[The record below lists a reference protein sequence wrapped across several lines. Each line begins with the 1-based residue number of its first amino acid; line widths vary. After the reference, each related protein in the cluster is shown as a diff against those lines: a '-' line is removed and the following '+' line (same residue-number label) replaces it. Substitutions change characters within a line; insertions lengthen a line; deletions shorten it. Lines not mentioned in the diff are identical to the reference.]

1 MRLISLSLL
10 TTYTSGFYLPGV
22 DPLSFL
28 KDDQVEMKVNAMSS
42 VHTQIPRDYYGV
54 KYCQPEGGP
63 TSASENLGEFMTG
76 NKIQSSPYMLQM
88 KKDKFCNILCQS
100 ELNKEDAEG
109 FYNVIK
115 HEYNNHWIIDNLPS
129 ASLIISQNVMYTNY
143 AGGFPVGFVDGD
155 KKAYIFNHV
164 KLIVEYHQ
172 VVPEEEAYRVVGF
185 LVEPISVKH
194 KFSNGFDWDG
204 KSADGLTKPLDSCSG
219 LEMLNADDITDLQV
233 IAEGEKI
240 VFTYDVVWAESETRW
255 ASRWDIYLS
264 MDGAVSSTI
273 HWFSIVNSLLI
284 ILFLTTMIGMV
295 LFKNLRRDINEY
307 NRNLTDEE
315 KAEEREDSGW
325 KLVHADVFR
334 PPTQHPMLFCVFVG
348 AGTQFVMMTCVTMVF
363 ACLGF
368 LSPARRGS
376 MVMMLLV
383 MYVIFGATAGYT
395 SSRLFK
401 SFRGRS
407 WQRCTVLTATL
418 FPGTGFCL
426 YLMFN
431 CFLSAYHST
440 GAVPFLQ
447 LLSIMALWCCVS
459 IPLVFFGAFFGYKY
473 DTLSYPTVTSS
484 IPREIP
490 EQPWYFATSTLCLLG
505 GILPFGAAFVELFFI
520 MSSIWMDQ
528 YYYVFGFAFLVF
540 LILVVTCAE
549 LSMLLCYF
557 HLCSE
562 DYNWWWRSFLT
573 SGSTAFYVFG
583 YSCFWFQKLEP
594 SSLVL
599 TYLLFFGY
607 MFMVSVI
614 IFLVTGTTG
623 FVSCL
628 WFTRRIFGSIK
639 VD

>member
-1 MRLISLSLL
+1 
-10 TTYTSGFYLPGV
+10 
-22 DPLSFL
+22 
-28 KDDQVEMKVNAMSS
+28 
-42 VHTQIPRDYYGV
+42 
-54 KYCQPEGGP
+54 
-63 TSASENLGEFMTG
+63 
-76 NKIQSSPYMLQM
+76 
-88 KKDKFCNILCQS
+88 
-100 ELNKEDAEG
+100 
-109 FYNVIK
+109 
-115 HEYNNHWIIDNLPS
+115 
-129 ASLIISQNVMYTNY
+129 
-143 AGGFPVGFVDGD
+143 
-155 KKAYIFNHV
+155 
-164 KLIVEYHQ
+164 
-172 VVPEEEAYRVVGF
+172 
-185 LVEPISVKH
+185 
-194 KFSNGFDWDG
+194 
-204 KSADGLTKPLDSCSG
+204 
-219 LEMLNADDITDLQV
+219 
-233 IAEGEKI
+233 
-240 VFTYDVVWAESETRW
+240 
-255 ASRWDIYLS
+255 
-264 MDGAVSSTI
+264 
-273 HWFSIVNSLLI
+273 
-284 ILFLTTMIGMV
+284 
-295 LFKNLRRDINEY
+295 
-307 NRNLTDEE
+307 
-315 KAEEREDSGW
+315 
-325 KLVHADVFR
+325 
-334 PPTQHPMLFCVFVG
+334 
-348 AGTQFVMMTCVTMVF
+348 
-363 ACLGF
+363 
-368 LSPARRGS
+368 
-376 MVMMLLV
+376 
-383 MYVIFGATAGYT
+383 
-395 SSRLFK
+395 
-401 SFRGRS
+401 
-407 WQRCTVLTATL
+407 
-418 FPGTGFCL
+418 
-426 YLMFN
+426 
-431 CFLSAYHST
+431 
-440 GAVPFLQ
+440 
-447 LLSIMALWCCVS
+447 MALWCCVS

>member
-1 MRLISLSLL
+1 MVCSFFVITL
-10 TTYTSGFYLPGV
+10 TLPHPPPFPPP
-22 DPLSFL
+22 PL
-28 KDDQVEMKVNAMSS
+28 
-42 VHTQIPRDYYGV
+42 
-54 KYCQPEGGP
+54 P
-63 TSASENLGEFMTG
+63 TSP
-76 NKIQSSPYMLQM
+76 SS
-88 KKDKFCNILCQS
+88 
-100 ELNKEDAEG
+100 
-109 FYNVIK
+109 
-115 HEYNNHWIIDNLPS
+115 
-129 ASLIISQNVMYTNY
+129 
-143 AGGFPVGFVDGD
+143 
-155 KKAYIFNHV
+155 YIFNHV

-383 MYVIFGATAGYT
+383 MYVIFGGERAKRASLDEMATDKLAT
-395 SSRLFK
+395 SNTKLTHSIILTRRSHSRLHLLEALQELPREVLAEVHR
-401 SFRGRS
+401 SHGDSLPWHGLLPVPDVQLLPFRVPLHRS
-407 WQRCTVLTATL
+407 RSLLAAAV
-418 FPGTGFCL
+418 
-426 YLMFN
+426 
-431 CFLSAYHST
+431 HH
-440 GAVPFLQ
+440 GAVVLRLHPPS
-447 LLSIMALWCCVS
+447 LLRS
-459 IPLVFFGAFFGYKY
+459 
-473 DTLSYPTVTSS
+473 
-484 IPREIP
+484 
-490 EQPWYFATSTLCLLG
+490 LLR
-505 GILPFGAAFVELFFI
+505 L
-520 MSSIWMDQ
+520 
-528 YYYVFGFAFLVF
+528 
-540 LILVVTCAE
+540 
-549 LSMLLCYF
+549 
-557 HLCSE
+557 
-562 DYNWWWRSFLT
+562 
-573 SGSTAFYVFG
+573 
-583 YSCFWFQKLEP
+583 
-594 SSLVL
+594 
-599 TYLLFFGY
+599 
-607 MFMVSVI
+607 
-614 IFLVTGTTG
+614 
-623 FVSCL
+623 
-628 WFTRRIFGSIK
+628 
-639 VD
+639 